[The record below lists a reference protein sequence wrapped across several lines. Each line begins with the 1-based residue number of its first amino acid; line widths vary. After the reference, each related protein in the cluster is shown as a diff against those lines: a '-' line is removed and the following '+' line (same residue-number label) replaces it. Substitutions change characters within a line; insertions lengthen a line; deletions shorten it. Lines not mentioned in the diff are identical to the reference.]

1 MWFIFFHFLPFHD
14 FFCPFFGYFWP
25 PCMPTVVP
33 KVRIWSWFL
42 RYTFSD
48 DESAKTELIFHY
60 CSHFGLGA
68 PEKVVLEVCY
78 AVLTLSWGPKCP
90 KGPHIDLY
98 PYFHVLPRQPTKKKI
113 LFANFVHYFS
123 FSPFLT
129 FLGTFFWRFLTPHYA
144 FMSAQGPH
152 MDLNPES
159 YPLSV
164 ESAKKQI
171 LFIDSFNFF
180 QFFAFCSGFCSFGV
194 KKGHFKRVEQARDA
208 PQWPLEVLPVF
219 IYTNHSHKILGSS
232 K

>member
-1 MWFIFFHFLPFHD
+1 
-14 FFCPFFGYFWP
+14 
-25 PCMPTVVP
+25 
-33 KVRIWSWFL
+33 
-42 RYTFSD
+42 
-48 DESAKTELIFHY
+48 
-60 CSHFGLGA
+60 
-68 PEKVVLEVCY
+68 
-78 AVLTLSWGPKCP
+78 
-90 KGPHIDLY
+90 
-98 PYFHVLPRQPTKKKI
+98 
-113 LFANFVHYFS
+113 
-123 FSPFLT
+123 
-129 FLGTFFWRFLTPHYA
+129 
-144 FMSAQGPH
+144 MSAQGPH